1 MCAKWCMQFPLPLL
15 YELEGQDRSSN
26 QSNSKGEPIM
36 QSIDK
41 LGYSKADAAQATFLS
56 KRTIDYLIQR
66 GVLKA
71 TKIGKRVVI
80 PRKALEALISHGAGV
95 NPGLEDK

>member
-1 MCAKWCMQFPLPLL
+1 
-15 YELEGQDRSSN
+15 
-26 QSNSKGEPIM
+26 M

-41 LGYSKADAAQATFLS
+41 FGYSKAEAAQATSLS
-56 KRTIDYLIQR
+56 KRTIEYLIQR

-80 PRKALEALISHGAGV
+80 PKKALEALISHGAGI
-95 NPGLEDK
+95 NPALEDK